1 MLLKINQ
8 KSKMSSLNVGT
19 MQNFL
24 ERSISSINQNK
35 VNGMLAE
42 IDLRNTL
49 THLGFGNNIS
59 QGGWIVRNVGN
70 SVFAHHTSVL
80 FPMTI
85 QPNIEYSSGRILEDA
100 PHGLHTICA
109 TMHQIGVHSFYC
121 VPSIS
126 TINNFETITWQA
138 KQLGIPV
145 SPPYADLSTRIADF
159 SLRTR
164 RYNFLRNHTDAT
176 IIPGE
181 SLADEF
187 TKEHLRVSFQNRF
200 MSEMSDIDGIF
211 WGQQYTYPLEIKEK
225 TVASD
230 SKVGH
235 YFGID
240 VGPFVKLAFY
250 AAKKGNLHSLFFV
263 REIDN
268 TVDRNLVNW
277 WFITFDKLAQFA
289 SWVTVGGGKN
299 MQGGGSTVVK
309 IPRSEFLPLTN
320 LNISAL

>member
-1 MLLKINQ
+1 MSRIDVNTML
-8 KSKMSSLNVGT
+8 T
-19 MQNFL
+19 FL
-24 ERSISSINQNK
+24 GRSISSINQNK

-49 THLGFGNNIS
+49 TALGYGDNIS
-59 QGGWIVRNVGN
+59 QGGWIVRNVGDGI
-70 SVFAHHTSVL
+70 FAHHTSVL

-85 QPNIEYSSGRILEDA
+85 EPNIDYTVNRVLEAA
-100 PHGLHTICA
+100 PHGLHTICS
-109 TMHQIGVHSFYC
+109 TMHQIGVNSFYC
-121 VPSIS
+121 VPSIQ
-126 TINNFETITWQA
+126 TNNDFASISWQI

-145 SPPYADLSTRIADF
+145 SPAYAELITRITNF

-164 RYNFLRNHTDAT
+164 NYNFLRYHTAAN
-176 IIPGE
+176 IIPIA

-187 TKEHLRVSFQNRF
+187 TKEHLRVSFQNHF

-211 WGQQYTYPLEIKEK
+211 WGQQFTYPLEIKEK
-225 TVASD
+225 TVAND
-230 SKVGH
+230 SKVGY

-263 REIDN
+263 REINN
-268 TVDRNLVNW
+268 TTDRNLVNW
-277 WFITFDKLAQFA
+277 WFITFDRLAQYA
-289 SWVTVGGGKN
+289 SWVSVGGGRN

-309 IPRSEFLPLTN
+309 VPRAEFFPLNAANFVFTD
-320 LNISAL
+320 ST